1 MGTRRATSVLV
12 LAALIPVCASARSTE
27 LAPGGGAPARSI
39 DASLV
44 LVSALDAREELSAV
58 ESVDGAPAGE
68 SHDPVKMF
76 LLSMAVPGS
85 GQIVQGD
92 KRGYLYLLAELA
104 FWGGFYVFD
113 KRGREDR
120 DEYELFARNTWRHD
134 TYLDWYAERC
144 ACDTCGLAGT
154 YECRPLA
161 EYGTQEFYEDIGKY
175 DTYWRWWRI
184 DNDESLVSWFEYSS
198 GDLSLR
204 DLYWEMR
211 GESDRNL
218 RKGRYFT
225 MAVLLNHVVSSV
237 DAFLTAR
244 SGGDGDARSG
254 RDVNLEFDV
263 ADGGDG
269 ITCAVVARY

>member
-1 MGTRRATSVLV
+1 LVLV
-12 LAALIPVCASARSTE
+12 AAALIAACASARSTE
-27 LAPGGGAPARSI
+27 LAPGAAAPPRPI
-39 DASLV
+39 DQSLV

-58 ESVDGAPAGE
+58 ESANGARPAD

-120 DEYELFARNTWRHD
+120 DEYELFARNTWRYD
-134 TYLDWYAERC
+134 EYLDWFAERC
-144 ACDTCGLAGT
+144 ACDTCGSADT

-161 EYGTQEFYEDIGKY
+161 AYGTQEFYEDIGKY
-175 DTYWRWWRI
+175 DTYWRWWFI
-184 DNDESLVSWFEYSS
+184 DNDEYMITWPEYSS
-198 GDLSLR
+198 GDLNLR
-204 DLYWEMR
+204 DRYWDMR
-211 GESDRNL
+211 RESDRNL
-218 RKGRYFT
+218 RSGRYFT

-237 DAFLTAR
+237 DAFLSAR
-244 SGGDGDARSG
+244 SGSDGDARSG